1 MRWILAVVLVIGL
14 ALGGA
19 VATGFISFGGTPQS
33 TSAPAPGSG
42 PVAATS
48 APGPA
53 PVTGAADPM
62 ADAGELRPAS
72 QPETRPVMQRQ
83 VVLDRLGFSPGVVD
97 GREGM
102 SLTTALRGFQR
113 ANSLTESGRVD
124 EPTRA
129 ALARWDRIAST
140 RTITI
145 DASFAAG
152 PFVGRVP
159 REPEAQAR
167 LEALGYADL
176 TEKLAER
183 YHTTAATLRALNPDF
198 APRAGARV
206 VVPNVGGGPVTAS
219 ASEDEAWRGTLS
231 SLGVAGEQPRAT
243 RIVVDK
249 SEKVLMAY
257 DAENR
262 LVAQFPATMGST
274 HDPLPLGRW
283 EIRGVARNPPFNYNP
298 DLFWDADPGDRR
310 VTIPAGPN
318 NPVGVVW
325 IDLSREHYGIH
336 GTPEPQTIGR
346 TESHGCI
353 RLTNWDAARLAQMV
367 RSGVVAI
374 FQA

>member
-1 MRWILAVVLVIGL
+1 MRWILGLLLVIGL

-19 VATGFISFGGTPQS
+19 YAAGLIGFGASPPPAPAPAVATGSPQPAAAAA
-33 TSAPAPGSG
+33 APL
-42 PVAATS
+42 
-48 APGPA
+48 
-53 PVTGAADPM
+53 D
-62 ADAGELRPAS
+62 DAGQLRPAN
-72 QPETRPVMQRQ
+72 QPEPRPVMQLQ
-83 VVLDRLGFSPGVVD
+83 VVLDRLGFSPGVID

-102 SLTTALRGFQR
+102 SLTTAVRGLQR
-113 ANSLTESGRVD
+113 ANGLTESGRVD

-129 ALARWDRIAST
+129 VLARWERIPST
-140 RTITI
+140 RTVTI
-145 DASFAAG
+145 DAALAAG

-159 REPEAQAR
+159 REPEQQAR
-167 LEALGYADL
+167 LSALGYADL

-183 YHTTAATLRALNPDF
+183 FHTNAATIRALNPAPGF
-198 APRAGARV
+198 ALREGAQV
-206 VVPNVGGGPVTAS
+206 VVPNVGGGPVAAAAS
-219 ASEDEAWRGTLS
+219 DDAAWRATLA
-231 SLGVAGEQPRAT
+231 SLGVSGEQPRAA

-257 DAENR
+257 DSDNR
-262 LVAQFPATMGST
+262 LIAQFPATMGSR

-283 EIRGVARNPPFNYNP
+283 EIRGIAHNPPFHYNP

-310 VTIPAGPN
+310 LTLPPGPN
-318 NPVGVVW
+318 SPVGVVW

-367 RSGVVAI
+367 RSGVTAI